1 MHCRACC
8 SKEQWG
14 CVADERFSEDGKW
27 EVDPAKATLLD
38 LGEHAPLVAD
48 CALSCHVSSLLGWAF
63 TRLACMAV
71 PGLHGGGLGD
81 TWERAPGA
89 REGADL
95 AWFVSKVKGELGMPL
110 VLKGI
115 LHPDDARR
123 AVELGVDGV
132 VVSTHGGN
140 CYTSEIQMS
149 AVAAQMT

>member
-1 MHCRACC
+1 MRATGLPRLGFLHGRCC
-8 SKEQWG
+8 
-14 CVADERFSEDGKW
+14 A
-27 EVDPAKATLLD
+27 A
-38 LGEHAPLVAD
+38 
-48 CALSCHVSSLLGWAF
+48 
-63 TRLACMAV
+63 
-71 PGLHGGGLGD
+71 GLHGGGLGD

-140 CYTSEIQMS
+140 PQCF
-149 AVAAQMT
+149 

>member
-38 LGEHAPLVAD
+38 LGEHDRLRASGLSAGHLYGR
-48 CALSCHVSSLLGWAF
+48 CAA
-63 TRLACMAV
+63 
-71 PGLHGGGLGD
+71 GLHGGGLGD

-95 AWFVSKVKGELGMPL
+95 AWFVSKVKCELGMPL

-123 AVELGVDGV
+123 AVGLGVDGV
-132 VVSTHGGN
+132 GVSTHGGN
-140 CYTSEIQMS
+140 PQYF
-149 AVAAQMT
+149 

>member
-38 LGEHAPLVAD
+38 LGEHDRLRATVQIYNM
-48 CALSCHVSSLLGWAF
+48 SSLLGWVSHGSHAW
-63 TRLACMAV
+63 LCCA
-71 PGLHGGGLGD
+71 GLHGGGLGD

-132 VVSTHGGN
+132 VVSTHGGTAMLLRFG
-140 CYTSEIQMS
+140 CRLWLLR
-149 AVAAQMT
+149 

>member
-1 MHCRACC
+1 MNTTACGRLA
-8 SKEQWG
+8 S
-14 CVADERFSEDGKW
+14 
-27 EVDPAKATLLD
+27 
-38 LGEHAPLVAD
+38 
-48 CALSCHVSSLLGWAF
+48 LGWAHG
-63 TRLACMAV
+63 RCCVA
-71 PGLHGGGLGD
+71 GLHGGGLGD

-140 CYTSEIQMS
+140 SQCF
-149 AVAAQMT
+149 

>member
-38 LGEHAPLVAD
+38 LGEHDRLRASGLSAGHLYGRC
-48 CALSCHVSSLLGWAF
+48 CAA
-63 TRLACMAV
+63 
-71 PGLHGGGLGD
+71 GLHGGGLGD

-132 VVSTHGGN
+132 VVSTHGGTAMLLRFR
-140 CYTSEIQMS
+140 CRLWLLR
-149 AVAAQMT
+149 

>member
-1 MHCRACC
+1 MHR
-8 SKEQWG
+8 
-14 CVADERFSEDGKW
+14 
-27 EVDPAKATLLD
+27 
-38 LGEHAPLVAD
+38 
-48 CALSCHVSSLLGWAF
+48 CAA
-63 TRLACMAV
+63 
-71 PGLHGGGLGD
+71 GLHGGGLGD

-140 CYTSEIQMS
+140 PQCF
-149 AVAAQMT
+149 

>member
-38 LGEHAPLVAD
+38 LGEHDRLRATVQIYVLAVG
-48 CALSCHVSSLLGWAF
+48 LGF

-132 VVSTHGGN
+132 VVSTHGGTAMLLRFR
-140 CYTSEIQMS
+140 CRLWLLR
-149 AVAAQMT
+149 